1 MKVDIKN
8 LPIKKKLM
16 NSFMVIVVI
25 SILTSFISLICLQ
38 IINDRYKDAM
48 SNYGFSQG
56 QVGLLGIKVEH
67 SYSMVKEIIVVGN
80 TSDVDRIKTIKED
93 IEKCNEDINLLL
105 QNIDKE
111 NVQNDK
117 EQELINNIKSDI
129 ESYEQVKDRIIEL
142 GMNNK
147 TAQASQLLRGQG
159 NPAMDLLTVDISE
172 LLSIKIE
179 QCNLLINRLNRLRII
194 FVMIILATI
203 ALSVIFAMKSSKYL
217 SDVIGNP
224 IIKMSKIAKRICD
237 GHLDVEIQCESND
250 EIGELAQSFSKM
262 VIAIKSYIS
271 EISSI
276 LGDISN
282 GNLNCSIEEEYKG
295 NFIEIRKSLENIIRS
310 LNDIFENIGQATID
324 VKANSEKA
332 AEMAELLSNGSK
344 NEKDAVREL
353 CVSIDQINKQVNKQV
368 NKNADNAIDTSTIT
382 NALAENIDNSNIMMD
397 KVIKA
402 MEDIE
407 DCSNSITSIMN
418 TINDI
423 AERTNLLALNAAI
436 EAARAGD
443 LGSGFAVVADEV
455 KSLASQSADA
465 ARETNNIV
473 NESIKAVNNGKLL
486 VYDTAN
492 TLNESLKNIK
502 KTRELSEYITDS
514 SKEQYE
520 SIAIVNERIKKI
532 TETINRTVE
541 VAENSAIS
549 SEELK
554 SQSSKL
560 EMMINKFKHF
570 R

>member
-48 SNYGFSQG
+48 NNYGFSQG

-111 NVQNDK
+111 NLQNDK

-142 GMNNK
+142 GTNNK

-194 FVMIILATI
+194 FVMIILVTI

-237 GHLDVEIQCESND
+237 GDLDVEIQCESND

-295 NFIEIRKSLENIIRS
+295 NFIEIRKSLENIIIS
-310 LNDIFENIGQATID
+310 INDIFENIGQATID

-353 CVSIDQINKQVNKQV
+353 CISIDQINKQVNK
-368 NKNADNAIDTSTIT
+368 NADNAVNTSTIT
-382 NALAENIDNSNIMMD
+382 NTLAANIENSNIMMD
-397 KVIKA
+397 KVIEA
-402 MEDIE
+402 MENIE
-407 DCSNSITSIMN
+407 NSSKSIITIMN

-443 LGSGFAVVADEV
+443 LGSGFAVVANEV
-455 KSLASQSADA
+455 KGLASQSADA
-465 ARETNNIV
+465 ARETNNIIK
-473 NESIKAVNNGKLL
+473 ESIKAVNNGKLL

-492 TLNESLKNIK
+492 TLNESLKNVS
-502 KTRELSEYITDS
+502 KTRELSEYIEDS

-520 SIAIVNERIKKI
+520 SIAIVNERINKI

-560 EMMINKFKHF
+560 EMMINKFKHS

>member
-237 GHLDVEIQCESND
+237 GDLDVEIQCESND

-332 AEMAELLSNGSK
+332 AEMAELLSDGSK
-344 NEKDAVREL
+344 NEKDSVREL
-353 CVSIDQINKQVNKQV
+353 CVSIDQINKQV

>member
-237 GHLDVEIQCESND
+237 GDLDVEIQCESND
-250 EIGELAQSFSKM
+250 EIGKLAQSFSKM

-310 LNDIFENIGQATID
+310 LNDIFENIGQSTIE

-332 AEMAELLSNGSK
+332 AEMAELLSDGSK

-353 CVSIDQINKQVNKQV
+353 YVSIDQINKQV

-541 VAENSAIS
+541 VDENSAIS

-554 SQSSKL
+554 LQSSKL

>member
-179 QCNLLINRLNRLRII
+179 QCNLLINRLRII

-237 GHLDVEIQCESND
+237 GDLDVEIQCESND
-250 EIGELAQSFSKM
+250 EIGKLAQSFSKM

-310 LNDIFENIGQATID
+310 LNDIFENIGQSTIE

-332 AEMAELLSNGSK
+332 AEMAELLSDGSK

-353 CVSIDQINKQVNKQV
+353 YVSIDQINKQV

-554 SQSSKL
+554 LQSSKL

>member
-237 GHLDVEIQCESND
+237 GDLDVEIQCESND
-250 EIGELAQSFSKM
+250 EIGKLAQSFSKM

-310 LNDIFENIGQATID
+310 LNDIFENIGQSTIE

-332 AEMAELLSNGSK
+332 AEMAELLSDGSK

-353 CVSIDQINKQVNKQV
+353 YVSIDQINKQV

-520 SIAIVNERIKKI
+520 SIAIVNETIKKI

-554 SQSSKL
+554 LQSSKL

>member
-237 GHLDVEIQCESND
+237 GDLDVEIQCESND
-250 EIGELAQSFSKM
+250 EIGKLAQSFSKM

-310 LNDIFENIGQATID
+310 LNDIFENIGQSTIE

-332 AEMAELLSNGSK
+332 AEMAELLSDGSK

-353 CVSIDQINKQVNKQV
+353 YVSIDQINKQV

-486 VYDTAN
+486 VYNTAN

-554 SQSSKL
+554 LQSSKL

>member
-56 QVGLLGIKVEH
+56 QVDLLGIKVEH

-237 GHLDVEIQCESND
+237 GDLDVEIQCESND

-332 AEMAELLSNGSK
+332 AEMAELLSDGSK

-353 CVSIDQINKQVNKQV
+353 CVSIDQINKQV

-486 VYDTAN
+486 VYNTAN

>member
-194 FVMIILATI
+194 FVMIILVTI

-237 GHLDVEIQCESND
+237 GDLDVEIQCESND

-353 CVSIDQINKQVNKQV
+353 CVSIDQINKQVNK
-368 NKNADNAIDTSTIT
+368 NADNAIDTSTIT

-397 KVIKA
+397 KVIEA
-402 MEDIE
+402 MENIE
-407 DCSNSITSIMN
+407 NSSKSIITIMN

-443 LGSGFAVVADEV
+443 LGSGFAVVANEV
-455 KSLASQSADA
+455 KGLASQSADA
-465 ARETNNIV
+465 ARETNNIIK
-473 NESIKAVNNGKLL
+473 ESIKAVNNGKLL

-492 TLNESLKNIK
+492 TLNESLKNVS
-502 KTRELSEYITDS
+502 KTRELSEYIEDS

-520 SIAIVNERIKKI
+520 SIAIVNERINKI

-560 EMMINKFKHF
+560 EMMINKFKHS

>member
-179 QCNLLINRLNRLRII
+179 QCNLLINRLRII

-237 GHLDVEIQCESND
+237 GDLDVEIQCESND
-250 EIGELAQSFSKM
+250 EIGKLAQSFSKM

-310 LNDIFENIGQATID
+310 LNDIFENIGQSTIE

-332 AEMAELLSNGSK
+332 AEMAELLSDGSK

-353 CVSIDQINKQVNKQV
+353 YVSIDQINKQV

>member
-80 TSDVDRIKTIKED
+80 TSDVDRTKTIKED

-237 GHLDVEIQCESND
+237 GDLDVEIQCESND

-332 AEMAELLSNGSK
+332 AEMAELLSDGSK

-353 CVSIDQINKQVNKQV
+353 CVSIDQINKQV

-486 VYDTAN
+486 VYNTAN

>member
-237 GHLDVEIQCESND
+237 GDLDVEIQCESND

-332 AEMAELLSNGSK
+332 AEMAELLSDGSK

-353 CVSIDQINKQVNKQV
+353 CVSIDQINKQVNK
-368 NKNADNAIDTSTIT
+368 NADNAIDTSTIT
-382 NALAENIDNSNIMMD
+382 NALADNIDNSNIMMNR
-397 KVIKA
+397 VIKA
-402 MEDIE
+402 MENIE

-443 LGSGFAVVADEV
+443 LGSGFAVVANEV

>member
-147 TAQASQLLRGQG
+147 TAQESQLLRGQG

-179 QCNLLINRLNRLRII
+179 QCNLLINKLNRLRII

-332 AEMAELLSNGSK
+332 AEMAELLSDGSK

-353 CVSIDQINKQVNKQV
+353 CVSIDQINKQV

-486 VYDTAN
+486 VYNTAN

>member
-48 SNYGFSQG
+48 NNYGFSQG

-111 NVQNDK
+111 NLQNDK

-142 GMNNK
+142 GINNK

-237 GHLDVEIQCESND
+237 GDLDVEIQCESND

-295 NFIEIRKSLENIIRS
+295 NFIEIRKSLENIIIS
-310 LNDIFENIGQATID
+310 INDIFENIGQATID

-353 CVSIDQINKQVNKQV
+353 CISIDQINKQVNK
-368 NKNADNAIDTSTIT
+368 NADNAVNTSTIT
-382 NALAENIDNSNIMMD
+382 NTLAANIENSNIMMD
-397 KVIKA
+397 KVIEA
-402 MEDIE
+402 MENIE
-407 DCSNSITSIMN
+407 NSSKSIITIMN

-443 LGSGFAVVADEV
+443 LGSGFAVVANEV
-455 KSLASQSADA
+455 KGLASQSADA
-465 ARETNNIV
+465 ARETNNIIK
-473 NESIKAVNNGKLL
+473 ESIKAVNNGKLL

-492 TLNESLKNIK
+492 TLNESLKNVS
-502 KTRELSEYITDS
+502 KTRELSEYIEDS

-520 SIAIVNERIKKI
+520 SIAVVNERINKI

-560 EMMINKFKHF
+560 EMMINKFKHS

>member
-48 SNYGFSQG
+48 NNYGFSQG

-111 NVQNDK
+111 NLQNDK

-142 GMNNK
+142 GINNK

-237 GHLDVEIQCESND
+237 GDLDVEIQCESND

-295 NFIEIRKSLENIIRS
+295 NFIEIRKSLENIIIS
-310 LNDIFENIGQATID
+310 INDIFKNIGQATID

-353 CVSIDQINKQVNKQV
+353 CISIDQINKQVNK
-368 NKNADNAIDTSTIT
+368 NADNAVNTSTIT
-382 NALAENIDNSNIMMD
+382 NTLAANIENSNIMMD
-397 KVIKA
+397 KVIEA
-402 MEDIE
+402 MENIE
-407 DCSNSITSIMN
+407 NSSKSIITIMN

-443 LGSGFAVVADEV
+443 LGSGFAVVANEV
-455 KSLASQSADA
+455 KGLASQSADA
-465 ARETNNIV
+465 ARETNNIIK
-473 NESIKAVNNGKLL
+473 ESMKAVNNGKLL

-492 TLNESLKNIK
+492 TLNESLKNVS
-502 KTRELSEYITDS
+502 KTRELSEYIEDS

-520 SIAIVNERIKKI
+520 SIAIVNERINKI

-560 EMMINKFKHF
+560 EMMINKFKHS

>member
-48 SNYGFSQG
+48 NNYGFSQG

-111 NVQNDK
+111 NLQNDK

-237 GHLDVEIQCESND
+237 GDLDVEIQCESND

-295 NFIEIRKSLENIIRS
+295 NFIEIRKSLENIIIS
-310 LNDIFENIGQATID
+310 INDIFENIGQATID

-353 CVSIDQINKQVNKQV
+353 CISIDQINKQVNK
-368 NKNADNAIDTSTIT
+368 NADNADNTSTIT
-382 NALAENIDNSNIMMD
+382 NTLAANIENSNIMMD
-397 KVIKA
+397 KVIEA
-402 MEDIE
+402 MENIE
-407 DCSNSITSIMN
+407 NSSKSIITIMN

-443 LGSGFAVVADEV
+443 LGSGFAVVANEV
-455 KSLASQSADA
+455 KGLASQSADA
-465 ARETNNIV
+465 ARETNNIIK
-473 NESIKAVNNGKLL
+473 ESMKAVNNGKLL

-492 TLNESLKNIK
+492 TLNESLKNVS
-502 KTRELSEYITDS
+502 KTRELSEYIEDS

-520 SIAIVNERIKKI
+520 SIAIVNERINKI

-560 EMMINKFKHF
+560 EMMINKFKHS

>member
-80 TSDVDRIKTIKED
+80 TSDVDRTKTIKED

-237 GHLDVEIQCESND
+237 GDLDVEIQCESND

-332 AEMAELLSNGSK
+332 AEMAELLSDGSK
-344 NEKDAVREL
+344 NEKNAVREL
-353 CVSIDQINKQVNKQV
+353 CVSIDQINKQV

>member
-48 SNYGFSQG
+48 NNYGFSQG

-142 GMNNK
+142 GTNNK

-194 FVMIILATI
+194 FVMIILVTI

-237 GHLDVEIQCESND
+237 GDLDVEIQCESND

-310 LNDIFENIGQATID
+310 INDIFENIGQATID

-332 AEMAELLSNGSK
+332 AEMAELLSDGSR

-353 CVSIDQINKQVNKQV
+353 SVSIDQINKQV

-382 NALAENIDNSNIMMD
+382 NALADNIDNSNIMMNR
-397 KVIKA
+397 VIKA

-407 DCSNSITSIMN
+407 ECSNSITSIMN

-443 LGSGFAVVADEV
+443 LGSGFAVVANEV

-520 SIAIVNERIKKI
+520 SIAIVNERINKI

-560 EMMINKFKHF
+560 EMMINKFKHS

>member
-111 NVQNDK
+111 TVQNDK

-237 GHLDVEIQCESND
+237 GDLDVEIQCESND

-332 AEMAELLSNGSK
+332 AEMAELLSDGSK

-353 CVSIDQINKQVNKQV
+353 CVSIDQINKQV

-486 VYDTAN
+486 VYNTAN

>member
-48 SNYGFSQG
+48 NNYGFSQG

-80 TSDVDRIKTIKED
+80 TSDGDRIKTIKED

-111 NVQNDK
+111 NLQNDK

-142 GMNNK
+142 GINNK

-237 GHLDVEIQCESND
+237 GDLDVEIQCESND

-295 NFIEIRKSLENIIRS
+295 NFIEIRKSLENIIIS
-310 LNDIFENIGQATID
+310 INDIFENIGQATID

-353 CVSIDQINKQVNKQV
+353 CISIDQINKQVNK
-368 NKNADNAIDTSTIT
+368 NADNAVNTSTIT
-382 NALAENIDNSNIMMD
+382 NTLAANIENSNIMMD
-397 KVIKA
+397 KVIEA
-402 MEDIE
+402 MENIE
-407 DCSNSITSIMN
+407 NSSKSIITIMN

-443 LGSGFAVVADEV
+443 LGSGFAVVANEV
-455 KSLASQSADA
+455 KGLASQSADA
-465 ARETNNIV
+465 ARETNNIIK
-473 NESIKAVNNGKLL
+473 ESIKAVNNGKLL

-492 TLNESLKNIK
+492 TLNESLKNVS
-502 KTRELSEYITDS
+502 KTRELSEYIEDS

-520 SIAIVNERIKKI
+520 SIAIVNERINKI

-560 EMMINKFKHF
+560 EMMINKFKHS

>member
-237 GHLDVEIQCESND
+237 GDLDVEIQCESND

-353 CVSIDQINKQVNKQV
+353 CVSIDQINKQV

>member
-48 SNYGFSQG
+48 NNYGFSQG

-111 NVQNDK
+111 NLQNDK

-142 GMNNK
+142 GINNK

-237 GHLDVEIQCESND
+237 GDLDVEIQCESND

-295 NFIEIRKSLENIIRS
+295 NFIEIRKSLENIIIS
-310 LNDIFENIGQATID
+310 INDIFENIGQATID

-353 CVSIDQINKQVNKQV
+353 CISIDQINKQVNK
-368 NKNADNAIDTSTIT
+368 NADNAVNTSTIT
-382 NALAENIDNSNIMMD
+382 NTLAANIENSNIMMD
-397 KVIKA
+397 KVIEA
-402 MEDIE
+402 MENIE
-407 DCSNSITSIMN
+407 NSSKSIITIMN

-443 LGSGFAVVADEV
+443 LGSGFAVVANEV
-455 KSLASQSADA
+455 KGLASQSADA
-465 ARETNNIV
+465 ARETNNIIK
-473 NESIKAVNNGKLL
+473 ESIKAVNNGKLL

-492 TLNESLKNIK
+492 TLNESLKNVS
-502 KTRELSEYITDS
+502 KTRELSEYIEDS

-520 SIAIVNERIKKI
+520 SIAIVNERINKI

-560 EMMINKFKHF
+560 EMMINKFKHS

>member
-111 NVQNDK
+111 NLQNDK

-332 AEMAELLSNGSK
+332 AEMAELLSDGSK

-353 CVSIDQINKQVNKQV
+353 CVSIDQINKQV

-423 AERTNLLALNAAI
+423 AERTNLLALNAAL

>member
-48 SNYGFSQG
+48 NNYGFSQG

-111 NVQNDK
+111 NLQNDK

-237 GHLDVEIQCESND
+237 GDLDVEIQCESND

-295 NFIEIRKSLENIIRS
+295 NFIEIRKSLENIIIS
-310 LNDIFENIGQATID
+310 INDIFENIGQATID

-353 CVSIDQINKQVNKQV
+353 CISIDQINKQVNK
-368 NKNADNAIDTSTIT
+368 NADNAVNTSTIT
-382 NALAENIDNSNIMMD
+382 NTLAANIENSNIMMD
-397 KVIKA
+397 KVIEA
-402 MEDIE
+402 MENIE
-407 DCSNSITSIMN
+407 NSSKSIITIMN

-443 LGSGFAVVADEV
+443 LGSGFAVVANEV
-455 KSLASQSADA
+455 KGLASQSADA
-465 ARETNNIV
+465 ARETNNIIK
-473 NESIKAVNNGKLL
+473 ESIKAVNNGKLL

-492 TLNESLKNIK
+492 TLNESLKNVS
-502 KTRELSEYITDS
+502 KTRELSEYIEDS

-520 SIAIVNERIKKI
+520 SIAVVNERINKI

-560 EMMINKFKHF
+560 EMMINKFKHS
-570 R
+570 RL

>member
-48 SNYGFSQG
+48 NNYGFSQG

-111 NVQNDK
+111 NLQNDK

-142 GMNNK
+142 GINNK

-194 FVMIILATI
+194 FVMIILVTI

-237 GHLDVEIQCESND
+237 GDLDVEIQCESND

-295 NFIEIRKSLENIIRS
+295 NFIEIRKSLENIIIS
-310 LNDIFENIGQATID
+310 INDIFENIGQATID

-353 CVSIDQINKQVNKQV
+353 CISIDQINKQVNK
-368 NKNADNAIDTSTIT
+368 NADNAVNTSTIT
-382 NALAENIDNSNIMMD
+382 NTLAANIENSNIMMD
-397 KVIKA
+397 KVIEA
-402 MEDIE
+402 MENIE
-407 DCSNSITSIMN
+407 NSSKSIITIMN

-443 LGSGFAVVADEV
+443 LGSGFAVVANEV
-455 KSLASQSADA
+455 KGLASQSADA
-465 ARETNNIV
+465 ARETNNIIK
-473 NESIKAVNNGKLL
+473 ESIKAVNNGKLL

-492 TLNESLKNIK
+492 TLNESLKNVS
-502 KTRELSEYITDS
+502 KTRELSEYIEDS

-520 SIAIVNERIKKI
+520 SIAIVNERINKI

-560 EMMINKFKHF
+560 EMMINKFKHS

>member
-48 SNYGFSQG
+48 NNYGFSQG

-111 NVQNDK
+111 NLQNDK

-237 GHLDVEIQCESND
+237 GDLDVEIQCESND

-295 NFIEIRKSLENIIRS
+295 NFIEIRKSLENIIIS
-310 LNDIFENIGQATID
+310 INDIFENIGQATID

-353 CVSIDQINKQVNKQV
+353 CISIDQINKQVNK
-368 NKNADNAIDTSTIT
+368 NADNAVNTSTIT
-382 NALAENIDNSNIMMD
+382 NTLAANIENSNIMMD
-397 KVIKA
+397 KVIEA
-402 MEDIE
+402 MENIE
-407 DCSNSITSIMN
+407 NSSKSIITIMN

-443 LGSGFAVVADEV
+443 LGSGFAVVANEV
-455 KSLASQSADA
+455 KGLASQSADA
-465 ARETNNIV
+465 ARETNNIIK
-473 NESIKAVNNGKLL
+473 ESIKAVNNGKLL

-492 TLNESLKNIK
+492 TLNESLKNVS
-502 KTRELSEYITDS
+502 KTRELSEYIEDS

-520 SIAIVNERIKKI
+520 SIAIVNERINKI

-560 EMMINKFKHF
+560 EMMINKFKQSK
-570 R
+570 

>member
-48 SNYGFSQG
+48 NNYGFSQG

-111 NVQNDK
+111 NLQNDK

-142 GMNNK
+142 GINNK

-237 GHLDVEIQCESND
+237 GDLDVEIQCESND

-295 NFIEIRKSLENIIRS
+295 NFIEIRKSLENIIIS
-310 LNDIFENIGQATID
+310 INDIFENIGQATID

-353 CVSIDQINKQVNKQV
+353 CISIDQINKQVNK
-368 NKNADNAIDTSTIT
+368 NSDNAIDTSTIT

-502 KTRELSEYITDS
+502 KTRELSEYIEDS

-549 SEELK
+549 GEELK

-560 EMMINKFKHF
+560 EMMINKFKHS

>member
-8 LPIKKKLM
+8 LPIKKNLM

-48 SNYGFSQG
+48 NNYGFSQG

-111 NVQNDK
+111 NLQNDK

-142 GMNNK
+142 GTNNK

-194 FVMIILATI
+194 FVMIILVTI

-237 GHLDVEIQCESND
+237 GDLDVEIQCESND

-295 NFIEIRKSLENIIRS
+295 NFIEIRKSLENIIIS
-310 LNDIFENIGQATID
+310 INDIFENIGQATID

-353 CVSIDQINKQVNKQV
+353 CISIDQINKQVNK
-368 NKNADNAIDTSTIT
+368 NADNAVNTSTIT
-382 NALAENIDNSNIMMD
+382 NTLAANIENSNIMMD
-397 KVIKA
+397 KVIEA
-402 MEDIE
+402 MENIE
-407 DCSNSITSIMN
+407 NSSKSIITIMN

-443 LGSGFAVVADEV
+443 LGSGFAVVANEV
-455 KSLASQSADA
+455 KGLASQSADA
-465 ARETNNIV
+465 ARETNNIIK
-473 NESIKAVNNGKLL
+473 ESIKAVNNGKLL

-492 TLNESLKNIK
+492 TLNESLKNVS
-502 KTRELSEYITDS
+502 KTRELSEYIEDS

-520 SIAIVNERIKKI
+520 SIAIVNERINKI

-560 EMMINKFKHF
+560 EMMINKFKHS

>member
-48 SNYGFSQG
+48 NNYGFSQG

-111 NVQNDK
+111 NLQNDK

-142 GMNNK
+142 GINNK

-237 GHLDVEIQCESND
+237 GDLDVEIQCESND

-295 NFIEIRKSLENIIRS
+295 NFIEIRKSLENIIIS
-310 LNDIFENIGQATID
+310 INDIFENIGQATID

-353 CVSIDQINKQVNKQV
+353 CISIDQINKQVNK
-368 NKNADNAIDTSTIT
+368 NADNAVNTSTIT
-382 NALAENIDNSNIMMD
+382 NTLAANIENSNIMMD
-397 KVIKA
+397 KVIEA
-402 MEDIE
+402 MENIE
-407 DCSNSITSIMN
+407 NSSKSIITIMN

-443 LGSGFAVVADEV
+443 LGSGFAVVANEV
-455 KSLASQSADA
+455 KGLASQSADA
-465 ARETNNIV
+465 ARETNNIIK
-473 NESIKAVNNGKLL
+473 ESIKAVNNGKLL

-492 TLNESLKNIK
+492 TLNESLKNVS
-502 KTRELSEYITDS
+502 KTRELSEYIEDS

-520 SIAIVNERIKKI
+520 SIAVVNERINKI

-560 EMMINKFKHF
+560 EMMINKFKQ
-570 R
+570 

>member
-332 AEMAELLSNGSK
+332 AEMAELLSDGSK

-353 CVSIDQINKQVNKQV
+353 CVSIDQINKQV

-486 VYDTAN
+486 VYNTAN

>member
-48 SNYGFSQG
+48 NNYGFSQG

-111 NVQNDK
+111 NLQNDK

-147 TAQASQLLRGQG
+147 TAQASELLRGQG

-172 LLSIKIE
+172 LLSTKIE

-194 FVMIILATI
+194 FIMIILATI
-203 ALSVIFAMKSSKYL
+203 ISSVIFAMKSSKYL

-237 GHLDVEIQCESND
+237 GDLDVEIQCESND

-295 NFIEIRKSLENIIRS
+295 NFIEIRKSLENIIIS
-310 LNDIFENIGQATID
+310 INDIFENIGQATID

-332 AEMAELLSNGSK
+332 AEMAELLSDGSR

-353 CVSIDQINKQVNKQV
+353 CVSIDQINKQVNK
-368 NKNADNAIDTSTIT
+368 NADNAIDTSTIT
-382 NALAENIDNSNIMMD
+382 NALADNIDNSNIMMNR
-397 KVIKA
+397 VIKA

-407 DCSNSITSIMN
+407 ECSNSITSIMN

-443 LGSGFAVVADEV
+443 LGSGFAVVANEV

-520 SIAIVNERIKKI
+520 SIAIVNERINKI

-560 EMMINKFKHF
+560 EMMINKFKHS

>member
-93 IEKCNEDINLLL
+93 IEKCNEDINTLL

-237 GHLDVEIQCESND
+237 GDLDVEIQCESND

-332 AEMAELLSNGSK
+332 AEMAELLSDGSK

-353 CVSIDQINKQVNKQV
+353 CVSIDQINKQV

-486 VYDTAN
+486 VYNTAN

>member
-48 SNYGFSQG
+48 NNYGFSQG

-111 NVQNDK
+111 NLQNDK

-237 GHLDVEIQCESND
+237 GDLDVEIQCESND

-295 NFIEIRKSLENIIRS
+295 NFIEIRKSLENIIIS
-310 LNDIFENIGQATID
+310 INDIFENIGQATID

-344 NEKDAVREL
+344 NVREL
-353 CVSIDQINKQVNKQV
+353 CISIDQINKQVNK
-368 NKNADNAIDTSTIT
+368 NADNAVNTSTIT
-382 NALAENIDNSNIMMD
+382 NTLAANIENSNIMMD
-397 KVIKA
+397 KVIEA
-402 MEDIE
+402 MENIE
-407 DCSNSITSIMN
+407 NSSKSIITIMN

-443 LGSGFAVVADEV
+443 LGSGFAVVANEV
-455 KSLASQSADA
+455 KGLASQSADA
-465 ARETNNIV
+465 ARETNNIIK
-473 NESIKAVNNGKLL
+473 ESMKAVNNGKLL

-492 TLNESLKNIK
+492 TLNESLKNVS
-502 KTRELSEYITDS
+502 KTRELSEYIEDS

-520 SIAIVNERIKKI
+520 SIAIVNERINKI

-560 EMMINKFKHF
+560 EMMINKFKHS

>member
-48 SNYGFSQG
+48 NNYGFSQG

-147 TAQASQLLRGQG
+147 TAQASELLRGQG

-172 LLSIKIE
+172 LLSTKIE

-194 FVMIILATI
+194 FIMIILATI
-203 ALSVIFAMKSSKYL
+203 ISSVIFAMKSSKYL

-237 GHLDVEIQCESND
+237 GDLDVEIQCESND

-295 NFIEIRKSLENIIRS
+295 NFIEIRKSLENIIIS
-310 LNDIFENIGQATID
+310 INDIFENIGQATID

-332 AEMAELLSNGSK
+332 AEMAELLSDGSR

-353 CVSIDQINKQVNKQV
+353 SVSIDQINKQV

-382 NALAENIDNSNIMMD
+382 NALADNIDNSNIMMNR
-397 KVIKA
+397 VIKA

-407 DCSNSITSIMN
+407 ECSNSITSIMN

-443 LGSGFAVVADEV
+443 LGSGFAVVANEV

-520 SIAIVNERIKKI
+520 SIAIVNERINKI

-560 EMMINKFKHF
+560 EMMINKFKHS

>member
-237 GHLDVEIQCESND
+237 GDLDVEIQCESND

-295 NFIEIRKSLENIIRS
+295 NFIEIRKSLENIIIS
-310 LNDIFENIGQATID
+310 INDIFENIGQATID

-353 CVSIDQINKQVNKQV
+353 CISIDQINKQVNK
-368 NKNADNAIDTSTIT
+368 NADNAVNTSTIT
-382 NALAENIDNSNIMMD
+382 NTLAANIENSNIMMD
-397 KVIKA
+397 KVIEA
-402 MEDIE
+402 MENIE
-407 DCSNSITSIMN
+407 NSSKSIITIMN

-443 LGSGFAVVADEV
+443 LGSGFAVVANEV
-455 KSLASQSADA
+455 KGLASQSADA
-465 ARETNNIV
+465 ARETNNIIK
-473 NESIKAVNNGKLL
+473 ESIKAVNNGKLL

-492 TLNESLKNIK
+492 TLNESLKNVS
-502 KTRELSEYITDS
+502 KTRELSEYIEDS

-520 SIAIVNERIKKI
+520 SIAIVNERINKI

-560 EMMINKFKHF
+560 EMMINKFKHS

>member
-237 GHLDVEIQCESND
+237 GDLDVEIQCESND

-332 AEMAELLSNGSK
+332 AEMAELLSDGSK

-353 CVSIDQINKQVNKQV
+353 CVSIDQINKQV

-486 VYDTAN
+486 VYNTAN

>member
-237 GHLDVEIQCESND
+237 GDLDVEIQCESND

-332 AEMAELLSNGSK
+332 AEMAELLSDGSK

-353 CVSIDQINKQVNKQV
+353 CVSIDQINKQV

-436 EAARAGD
+436 EDARAGD

-486 VYDTAN
+486 VYNTAN

>member
-129 ESYEQVKDRIIEL
+129 EYYEQVKDRIIEL

-237 GHLDVEIQCESND
+237 GDLDVEIQCESND

-332 AEMAELLSNGSK
+332 AEMAELLSDGSK

-353 CVSIDQINKQVNKQV
+353 CVSIDQINKQV

-486 VYDTAN
+486 VYNTAN

>member
-48 SNYGFSQG
+48 NNYGFSQG

-203 ALSVIFAMKSSKYL
+203 ILSVIFAMKSSKYL

-237 GHLDVEIQCESND
+237 GDLDVEIQCESND

-295 NFIEIRKSLENIIRS
+295 NFIEIRKSLENIIIS
-310 LNDIFENIGQATID
+310 INDIFENIGQATID

-332 AEMAELLSNGSK
+332 AEMAELLSDGSR

-353 CVSIDQINKQVNKQV
+353 SVSIDQINKQV

-382 NALAENIDNSNIMMD
+382 NALADNIDNSNIMMNR
-397 KVIKA
+397 VIKA

-407 DCSNSITSIMN
+407 ECSNSITSIMN

-443 LGSGFAVVADEV
+443 LGSGFAVVANEV

-520 SIAIVNERIKKI
+520 SIAIVNERINKI

-560 EMMINKFKHF
+560 EMMINKFKHS